1 MKKLKVVYYADVL
14 CGWCYGFS
22 PVISK
27 IYQEYSD
34 QIDFDVVSGG
44 LFLGNRAGLI
54 NEVAPHIKAGA
65 YKKVEA
71 LTGVK
76 FGDTFLNEALEK
88 GTMILNSLPHAIAI
102 CIIKERFPEKAI
114 EFTSLLHKAVY
125 YNGMDSEN
133 LPAYEKY
140 AAQIGF
146 DSDEFSSKMLDPVY
160 TDKALKGFERFGQ
173 QEVNV
178 FPSLMLE
185 TGDENILLSSGSISY
200 EDLKDL
206 LDKHLN

>member
-76 FGDTFLNEALEK
+76 FGDAFLNEALEK